1 MAETPCLEQHLC
13 FALYNASR
21 ATTAAAYAPLLDVL
35 EDRR

>member
-21 ATTAAAYAPLLDVL
+21 ATTAAYAPLLDVL